1 MGYHVKKLV
10 PENTIVG
17 EGPVWELGR
26 QILYW
31 ADIQGDVFG
40 STTRSAA
47 RTPRSTMVTSWQVM
61 ASTPTAPLQ
70 LARGRT
76 SSYGDQMTA
85 GYGAASG

>member
-47 RTPRSTMVTSWQVM
+47 RTPRSTMVTS
-61 ASTPTAPLQ
+61 
-70 LARGRT
+70 
-76 SSYGDQMTA
+76 
-85 GYGAASG
+85 